1 MKNLLIFTLLALC
14 AFTLN
19 TKLRAEDSKG
29 QILIVVTNHAK
40 MPNGDATGFWLSEVS
55 HPWASFTKAGFTV
68 DFASPTGGNAPIDP
82 RSKDLSDP
90 DNIRFLETKGS
101 LESLS
106 NTPAIK
112 GLNAEDYRAI
122 FFAGGH
128 GTMWDFPEA
137 PGLSA
142 LAGRIYSN
150 KGVIAAVCHGPAALV
165 NLKLPDGT
173 LLIQGKKVT
182 GFTNTE
188 EEAVGLT
195 KSVPFLLENKLKTQG
210 ALYQSGPDFKA
221 FTVSSERLVTGQNPA
236 SAGPT
241 AEAVIKLLKK

>member
-1 MKNLLIFTLLALC
+1 MKKFLSHTLLVLC
-14 AFTLN
+14 SLLLSSN
-19 TKLRAEDSKG
+19 LRADDSKEK
-29 QILIVVTNHAK
+29 ILIVVTNHAK

-55 HPWASFTKAGFTV
+55 HPWAHFTKAGFSV
-68 DFASPTGGNAPIDP
+68 DFASPIGGNTPIDP
-82 RSKDLSDP
+82 RSKDLSDL
-90 DNIRFLETKGS
+90 DNKRFLETKGS
-101 LESLS
+101 LEALA
-106 NTPAIK
+106 NTPALK
-112 GLNAEDYRAI
+112 DLNADDYRAI

-142 LAGRIYSN
+142 IAGKIYSN
-150 KGVIAAVCHGPAALV
+150 KGVVAAVCHGPAALI

-173 LLIQGKKVT
+173 LLIKGKKVT

-195 KSVPFLLENKLKTQG
+195 KSVPFLLEDKLTTQG

-221 FTVSSERLVTGQNPA
+221 FTVTSERLVTGQNPA